1 VVVVVVVVE
10 EGAMAVED
18 VAAAEA
24 VDVVESVD
32 AAAGAGAAGLVVVVA
47 DTLFLAHVSLA
58 EQEDTVCVASGFVQ
72 EPGPV
77 LLASFDVAAQVLVPD
92 LEKQSES
99 DGSVLVVVLVMSAYL
114 FLVANSVVVDC

>member
-10 EGAMAVED
+10 EGAMVVE
-18 VAAAEA
+18 
-24 VDVVESVD
+24 DVVESVD
-32 AAAGAGAAGLVVVVA
+32 AAAAAAGLVVVVA

-77 LLASFDVAAQVLVPD
+77 LLASFDVAALVLVPD